1 MERDARRAVIAG
13 AVALFVAALALGFV
27 LGRAADDD
35 VRVDPSPSPSPSV
48 DDDDASPSVVAPS
61 LGQEPAIAARGR
73 VLREGDGAVVAAAP
87 AAPCQS
93 LVTPGL
99 LGECDEVQAGATRVV
114 WVVERAIAP
123 GGATAHTV
131 RLFTF
136 VADAGGWVEW
146 LQASDPAGDRWTD
159 VNVLQSDLTGDGVQ
173 ELVVGFRGTDE
184 LSTLEYDIVGYGQQ
198 AVPQV
203 LAHPNPS
210 PRGAVVVSGA
220 QIQEY
225 AAQFPNGEPPCCPSQ
240 FLLSTIEFQEGFFR
254 VTSSAPVLPNAVPA
268 SQL

>member
-1 MERDARRAVIAG
+1 MEPDARRAVVAG
-13 AVALFVAALALGFV
+13 AVALFVVGLAFGFV

-35 VRVDPSPSPSPSV
+35 VRVEPSPRSSPSIDEDPSPNV
-48 DDDDASPSVVAPS
+48 TPS
-61 LGQEPAIAARGR
+61 LGQEPAIDVRGR
-73 VLREGDGAVVAAAP
+73 VLREGDRPVVVGTA

-93 LVTPGL
+93 LVTPGI
-99 LGECDEVQAGATRVV
+99 LGECGEVLAGATRVI
-114 WVVERAIAP
+114 WVVERAIAS

-136 VADAGGWVEW
+136 VSDAGGWVEW

-159 VNVLQSDLTGDGVQ
+159 VNVLPADLTGDGVQ
-173 ELVVGFRGTDE
+173 ELLVGFRGTDE
-184 LSTLEYDIVGYGQQ
+184 LSTLEYDVVGYGQQ

-203 LAHPNPS
+203 LAHPTPL

-225 AAQFPNGEPPCCPSQ
+225 AAQFPNGEPPCCPPQ
-240 FLLSTIEFQEGFFR
+240 FLRSLIEFEEGFFR